1 MASIF
6 TQKFR
11 LPFFFLFFFNDPNIS
26 STIHESNRLFCQK
39 TEDHFIIKGSYK
51 FFLYDFFSFFFLC
64 LDRTLES
71 VKKRGRG
78 KNYPFISAY
87 FILSKEILG
96 RRRAKNRS
104 SLRRRERFSRKER
117 YSFLSANPL
126 IFLSFSLVRKFFF
139 NRSDCDSSTFF
150 VFSLPR
156 QVDERIDKEEEEE
169 KCEREIFNLIL
180 GCKICSRST
189 HPSIPTIFERTS
201 LRSYFPFNL
210 PFIYLTPS

>member
-71 VKKRGRG
+71 VKKRGGG
-78 KNYPFISAY
+78 KKI
-87 FILSKEILG
+87 ILSFRHISSYQRKFLVVEEQRIGHRFVVGNVSRG
-96 RRRAKNRS
+96 RNDIRS
-104 SLRRRERFSRKER
+104 S
-117 YSFLSANPL
+117 PL
-126 IFLSFSLVRKFFF
+126 THLSFSLSLVRKFFF

-150 VFSLPR
+150 VFCLAKWM
-156 QVDERIDKEEEEE
+156 EKIDKEEEEE

>member
-1 MASIF
+1 MPRSYTRIGKE
-6 TQKFR
+6 TRRGEKIILSFR
-11 LPFFFLFFFNDPNIS
+11 HIS
-26 STIHESNRLFCQK
+26 SYQR
-39 TEDHFIIKGSYK
+39 K
-51 FFLYDFFSFFFLC
+51 FLVVEEQ
-64 LDRTLES
+64 R
-71 VKKRGRG
+71 
-78 KNYPFISAY
+78 
-87 FILSKEILG
+87 
-96 RRRAKNRS
+96 RS

-126 IFLSFSLVRKFFF
+126 IFLSFFLVRKFFF

>member
-150 VFSLPR
+150 VFCLAKWMR
-156 QVDERIDKEEEEE
+156 ELTKRRRRNANERY
-169 KCEREIFNLIL
+169 
-180 GCKICSRST
+180 
-189 HPSIPTIFERTS
+189 SI
-201 LRSYFPFNL
+201 
-210 PFIYLTPS
+210 